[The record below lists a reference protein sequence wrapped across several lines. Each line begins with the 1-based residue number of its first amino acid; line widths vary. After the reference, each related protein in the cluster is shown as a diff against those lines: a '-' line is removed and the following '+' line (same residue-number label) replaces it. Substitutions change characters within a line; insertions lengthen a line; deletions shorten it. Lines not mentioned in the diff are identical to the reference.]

1 MKTTRFIIL
10 FSAVLSSCSVYNY
23 KTIDIPKETYKPPY
37 VHLDESNLV
46 SKKTKIYIHG
56 TKNKNFVAEQGV
68 LKDAEFQLENF
79 KKLEKL
85 QEKIAVRNN
94 RPVDIRQ
101 DETHLFLNNDI
112 NPQRNIQRI
121 TIQTSEIDSIHK
133 FQRRWVP
140 KNEFVLRKR
149 AKSAL
154 FDINGFAKNTDKWKF
169 YIQDLDD
176 STFECINVGIYD
188 STISAT
194 LIPKR
199 IERKLMLN
207 EQNFIRKNEVYLKI
221 NLSCT
226 NKNSQVYLKPKNIMG
241 VESYMNQ
248 KDLNFQKTDLASK
261 IIGTVLIT
269 ILSLITAVIL
279 TVIIAAAIIFS

>member
-1 MKTTRFIIL
+1 MKNKLYIIL
-10 FSAVLSSCSVYNY
+10 LSGILSSCSVYNY

-46 SKKTKIYIHG
+46 SKEAKFYVYDKTNRRFLADFG
-56 TKNKNFVAEQGV
+56 N
-68 LKDAEFQLENF
+68 LKDSLLHLINYRQLTNGSRQNAIQMR
-79 KKLEKL
+79 LT
-85 QEKIAVRNN
+85 
-94 RPVDIRQ
+94 Q
-101 DETHLFLNNDI
+101 DETHLFLNKDV
-112 NPQRNIQRI
+112 NPQRNIQSI

-169 YIQDLDD
+169 YIQDVDD

-207 EQNFIRKNEVYLKI
+207 EQNLIRKNEVYLKI

-269 ILSLITAVIL
+269 ILSLITAAIL

>member
-1 MKTTRFIIL
+1 MKNKLYIIL
-10 FSAVLSSCSVYNY
+10 LSGILSSCSVYNY

-46 SKKTKIYIHG
+46 SKEAKFYVYDKTNRRFLADFG
-56 TKNKNFVAEQGV
+56 N
-68 LKDAEFQLENF
+68 LKDSLLHLINYRQLTNGSRQNAIQMR
-79 KKLEKL
+79 LT
-85 QEKIAVRNN
+85 
-94 RPVDIRQ
+94 Q
-101 DETHLFLNNDI
+101 DETHLFLNKDV

-169 YIQDLDD
+169 YIQDVDD

-207 EQNFIRKNEVYLKI
+207 EQNLIRKNEVYLKI

-261 IIGTVLIT
+261 IIGTVLNF
-269 ILSLITAVIL
+269 TACY
-279 TVIIAAAIIFS
+279 

>member
-1 MKTTRFIIL
+1 MKNKLYIIL
-10 FSAVLSSCSVYNY
+10 LSGILSSCSVYNY

-56 TKNKNFVAEQGV
+56 TKNKNFVAEQGI

-101 DETHLFLNNDI
+101 DETHLFLNKDV

-149 AKSAL
+149 AKSGL
-154 FDINGFAKNTDKWKF
+154 FDSNGFAKNTNKWKF
-169 YIQDLDD
+169 YIQDVDD
-176 STFECINVGIYD
+176 STFECRNVGIYD

-194 LIPKR
+194 LVPKG
-199 IERKLMLN
+199 IEREITLN
-207 EQNFIRKNEVYLKI
+207 EQNLIRKNEVYVKI
-221 NLSCT
+221 NLSCS
-226 NKNSQVYLKPKNIMG
+226 NKNSQIYLQPKNILG

-248 KDLNFQKTDLASK
+248 KDLQLQKGDLTRK
-261 IIGTVLIT
+261 IFSTIGV
-269 ILSLITAVIL
+269 VI
-279 TVIIAAAIIFS
+279 VSFFAAAVLAAFIFIISFFT